1 MASAV
6 EITVSPRQRAIL
18 DSWTRNQAGT
28 TYRLVERARL
38 ILMSADGLSNTEQ
51 GRRLNI
57 DRQRARRWRTR
68 WAENQPRL
76 LAAEQKGASE
86 KDLAQLLSDVLAD
99 HERPG
104 IPATFTA
111 AQLTQ
116 IIGVACELPEE
127 SGRPVTHWTP
137 RELADEVIGRGIV
150 DTISPRHVDRF
161 LKAGDLRPHKSQYW
175 LTSKDKLDNPEQYEA
190 DVRNICETY
199 AQAQRLHEEQGAHV
213 ISTDEKTGIQALERL
228 HPTLPSRPGKT
239 ERIEFEYRRHGT
251 LCLIANFEVATGKSV
266 FPTIGSTRT
275 EADFAAHIGRT
286 IDADPEATWI
296 FVLDQLNT
304 HKSAALVH
312 LVAQRCNLDDDLGSK
327 GESGILH
334 TMATRKAFLEAHD
347 HRIRFVYTPRH
358 ASWLNQVEIWF
369 SILARRALK
378 RASFPSLES
387 LKQRLIDFID
397 YFNVVLAKPFRWTYA
412 GKPLRAD

>member
-1 MASAV
+1 
-6 EITVSPRQRAIL
+6 
-18 DSWTRNQAGT
+18 
-28 TYRLVERARL
+28 
-38 ILMSADGLSNTEQ
+38 MSADGLSNTEQ

-57 DRQRARRWRTR
+57 DRQCARRWRTR
-68 WAENQPRL
+68 WAENQARL
-76 LAAEQKGASE
+76 AAAEQEGVSE
-86 KDLAQLLSDVLAD
+86 KDLTRLLSSLLAD
-99 HERPG
+99 LERPG
-104 IPATFTA
+104 TPSTFTA
-111 AQLTQ
+111 EQLAQ
-116 IIGVACELPEE
+116 IIAVACEVPEE

-137 RELADEVIGRGIV
+137 RELTDEVMLRGIV
-150 DTISPRHVDRF
+150 ETISPRHIDRF
-161 LKAGDLRPHKSQYW
+161 LKGGDLRPHKSQYW
-175 LTSKDKLDNPEQYEA
+175 LTSKDKLENPAQYET
-190 DVRNICETY
+190 DVRKICETY
-199 AQAQRLHEEQGAHV
+199 ADARRLHEQQGAHV

-228 HPTLPSRPGKT
+228 HPSLPTRPGKV

-266 FPTIGSTRT
+266 FPTIGITRT
-275 EADFAAHIGRT
+275 EQDFAAHIGRT

-312 LVAQRCNLDDDLGSK
+312 LVAERCGIDADLGSK
-327 GESGILH
+327 GESGILQ
-334 TMATRKAFLEAHD
+334 TMATRKVFLEARD

-387 LKQRLIDFID
+387 LEQRLIDFID

-412 GKPLRAD
+412 GKPLRAA